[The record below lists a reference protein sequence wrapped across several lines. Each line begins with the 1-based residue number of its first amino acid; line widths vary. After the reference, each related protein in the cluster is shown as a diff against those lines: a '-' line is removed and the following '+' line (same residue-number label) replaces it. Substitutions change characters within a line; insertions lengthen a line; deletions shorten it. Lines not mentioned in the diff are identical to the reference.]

1 MILTKTRFP
10 QETLT
15 VKNNEYNDINYIK
28 VTYEKDEKLKT
39 TTPYNN

>member
-15 VKNNEYNDINYIK
+15 VKNNEFKCHEANIMTLII
-28 VTYEKDEKLKT
+28 LK
-39 TTPYNN
+39 